1 LLKSICIGFFFNH
14 FLPSAIGG
22 DAYRVMK
29 TLPNDG
35 FASRALSAVVIERV
49 VGFAALMLI
58 AFVSALGLATYS
70 PHARLVLML
79 AGIGVALVALMAWAI
94 HRGWH
99 ESFIERLAHMK
110 TVAAVEHNLNH
121 LRKGGRRWIR
131 LVAISLLFQAV
142 AIGIIYGL
150 FWSLGESVAYSTCAV
165 IAAAAG
171 FATVVPISI
180 NGLGVVEGAFVG
192 SAVALGVPY
201 EPALVVALLLRLLLL
216 PYALAFGVLYAL
228 QSGSGHPKTA

>member
-1 LLKSICIGFFFNH
+1 
-14 FLPSAIGG
+14 
-22 DAYRVMK
+22 
-29 TLPNDG
+29 
-35 FASRALSAVVIERV
+35 
-49 VGFAALMLI
+49 
-58 AFVSALGLATYS
+58 

-79 AGIGVALVALMAWAI
+79 AGIGVAVVALMAWSI

-99 ESFIERLAHMK
+99 ESFIERLRHMK
-110 TVAAVEHNLNH
+110 TVAAVEYNLNH
-121 LRKGGRRWIR
+121 LRNGGRRWIR

-228 QSGSGHPKTA
+228 QSGSGRPKTA